1 MTATVSDTSEYAQDR
16 ALNWATF
23 SASTAPLPDYWDRWV
38 EYSHDWKIPIRFL
51 QPVGV
56 DAPNFIDPLRPLL
69 DTLGQLEEVQVVPT
83 AFMHMPT
90 VDVGLL
96 MATGIMWSQ
105 VESIY
110 ASAAPRLHRIEPFVL
125 RVGGVSAFEHSLYL
139 GVDDGLVVREVRRQ
153 IRLGVPVVHER
164 MRADPAAGEFIPH
177 IKIAYFTGKGSRQNV
192 ADAVAPYLDAEAGE
206 VRVDEIKM
214 ARVPVDPDHRFPDL
228 DVIAEIRLYGDD
240 YRKGYHS

>member
-1 MTATVSDTSEYAQDR
+1 M
-16 ALNWATF
+16 
-23 SASTAPLPDYWDRWV
+23 
-38 EYSHDWKIPIRFL
+38 
-51 QPVGV
+51 
-56 DAPNFIDPLRPLL
+56 
-69 DTLGQLEEVQVVPT
+69 
-83 AFMHMPT
+83 
-90 VDVGLL
+90 
-96 MATGIMWSQ
+96 
-105 VESIY
+105 
-110 ASAAPRLHRIEPFVL
+110 
-125 RVGGVSAFEHSLYL
+125 
-139 GVDDGLVVREVRRQ
+139 RRQ